1 MDPTIKHIIPR
12 DSFGEV
18 KIQGFSTD
26 DSFYQMSMY
35 TNDVREQIP
44 GLIQKKIY
52 LSDGIP
58 ASEYITPTIK
68 KSITKIKKGYSKYD
82 SSTWNRLR
90 KEANP
95 FELQGTSIFINRA
108 AIKLANIDAIYGLTP
123 NFSYNY
129 VDRHHYGDNLPNVP
143 TGKWSFADVAGGP
156 GSFSQYLLF
165 RMPSAVG
172 YGITLSDPKD
182 PSLGWDPSVAKHFSV
197 VSSETTPQS
206 IVANQLNVIVGDDG
220 TGDLLKHASYF
231 GKRVLDLNGEGV
243 DLLVADGAIGGN
255 EENPK
260 QEIDNAGLIISELI
274 TVLLTVKYGGKFVCK
289 IFEAETKLT
298 AQLIYFM
305 SLFFEFVD
313 ICKPMASRPANSE
326 RYLIGLN
333 RVPCSLDASFPAYLQ
348 KVLDQINT
356 SGKRVTRIISDELPA
371 DFTIWLTRK
380 NDIHANL
387 QITIGHYIEELA
399 KEIKNVP
406 KFNMYKA
413 YSLWNIPD
421 NQTEGY
427 QVVRKA
433 RTYYKYNMDKVEAID
448 TEIYKELHRLLFIK
462 KIMQDIAI
470 KISKYYNRGNANIL
484 SASKF
489 LSMYLLDHLTDSK
502 YHSLDPVFPSGIFL
516 EDKRY
521 FSYLKHLS
529 NNSVNDAQSKEWY
542 LSLKI
547 KDSMN
552 YYANKIAAF
561 GDSKLRYNISKE
573 ITAKGVKYVFNTK
586 DKEKR
591 VEYTI
596 TTIMDAKLNSMLLP
610 EYHSRAK
617 EYIFLL
623 LLRYFGSLNS
633 GNHQL
638 GIPDYDVIRPLFN
651 IKEELFASPFNCSI
665 TDGYHSA
672 FPDTDKYF
680 GSLGKFSDTIPQSGY
695 GYSVN
700 PPYTDI
706 VMQLA
711 MEKVIYWLRT
721 TPDLTFYITIPV
733 WRADYQ
739 KELGIDL
746 KNIYEDYPALTLL
759 EKSGFIK
766 SMRTFHRESFQ
777 YKDWNN
783 NIFINASNTHIII
796 AANHDLTEEQVQ
808 YMQTR

>member
-18 KIQGFSTD
+18 KLDGFSTD
-26 DSFYQMSMY
+26 DSFYQISMY
-35 TNDVREQIP
+35 SNDVRDQIP
-44 GLIQKKIY
+44 ALLQKKIY
-52 LSDGIP
+52 VADGIP

-68 KSITKIKKGYSKYD
+68 RSITKIKKGYSKYD
-82 SSTWNRLR
+82 PSTWNRLR

-95 FELQGTSIFINRA
+95 FELHGTSIFINRA

-129 VDRHHYGDNLPNVP
+129 VDQHHYGEVEGIP
-143 TGKWSFADVAGGP
+143 TGKWTFADVAGGP

-172 YGITLSDPKD
+172 YGITLSDPSD
-182 PSLGWDPSVAKHFSV
+182 PSLGWDPSVAKNFSV

-231 GKRVLDLNGEGV
+231 GKRVLELNGEGV

-313 ICKPMASRPANSE
+313 ICKPMSSRPANSE

-333 RVPCSLDASFPAYLQ
+333 RVPCSLDASFPGYLQ
-348 KVLDQINT
+348 KVLNQIN
-356 SGKRVTRIISDELPA
+356 SSNKRVTRIISDELPT

-399 KEIKNVP
+399 KGNKIIP

-413 YSLWNIPD
+413 YNLWNIPD
-421 NQTEGY
+421 NQSEGY
-427 QVVRKA
+427 HVVRKA
-433 RTYYKYNMDKVEAID
+433 KTYYKYNMDKVEEVD
-448 TEIYKELHRLLFIK
+448 NEIYKEIHRYLFVR
-462 KIMQDIAI
+462 KIIQDVAD
-470 KISKYYNRGNANIL
+470 KMSKFFNRGHTNTF

-489 LSMYLLDHLTDSK
+489 LSMYLLDHLTDNK
-502 YHSLDPVFPSGIFL
+502 HHALDPVFPSGIFL

-521 FSYLKHLS
+521 FEYLKHLS
-529 NNSVNDAQSKEWY
+529 NNAVDSNQSREWF

-547 KDSMN
+547 KDTMN
-552 YYANKIAAF
+552 YYANKIATF
-561 GDSKLRYNISKE
+561 GSSKLRYNITKE
-573 ITAKGVKYVFNTK
+573 VTTKGVKYTFNAK
-586 DKEKR
+586 DKDKKI
-591 VEYTI
+591 EYTI
-596 TTIMDAKLNSMLLP
+596 TTIMDVKLNKLLSQA
-610 EYHSRAK
+610 YQTRSK

-623 LLRYFGSLNS
+623 LLRYFGTLNS

-638 GIPDYDVIRPLFN
+638 GIPDYDTIRPLFN
-651 IKEELFASPFNCSI
+651 VKEELFASPFNCSI

-711 MEKVIYWLRT
+711 MEKVIYWLST
-721 TPDLTFYITIPV
+721 IKDLTFYITIPV

-746 KNIYEDYPALTLL
+746 QNIYDDYPALTLL

-766 SMRTFHRESFQ
+766 SIRTFHKDTFQ
-777 YKDWNN
+777 YKDWNTN
-783 NIFINASNTHIII
+783 ALINASNTHIII
-796 AANHDLTEEQVQ
+796 AANHDLTPEQIS
-808 YMQTR
+808 YMELR